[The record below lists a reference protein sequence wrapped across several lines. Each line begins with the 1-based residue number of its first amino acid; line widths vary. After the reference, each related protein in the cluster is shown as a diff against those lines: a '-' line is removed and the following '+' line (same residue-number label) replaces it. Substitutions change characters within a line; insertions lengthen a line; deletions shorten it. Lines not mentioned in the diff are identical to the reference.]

1 MCILYSQLHSENADW
16 KMELLENQV
25 YSLSENE
32 YIRET
37 ENAGNADEKK
47 CNAGKLDSRW
57 KKIIDRTFHRLITAS
72 GEAPIPVC
80 YTVVASDEFNA
91 AAMPSGKFIIY
102 RGLLKRIEEKSSQGF
117 ISYFTSTKEDDDR
130 EGHLAAV
137 LSHELAHYYNRHYIN
152 SLKNL
157 IRTTNLKPEGLRMKQ
172 LKMSQQDELDA
183 DSTGLIYMNR
193 AGYRPQYFLEML
205 RMIKSEMEK
214 AGPKEG
220 IENNIYFSTHP
231 HPALRL
237 AVFAESDEKVLYEFL
252 FGLEKAF
259 ADIQLGR
266 ELEKAEMTIRQAQ
279 KVYKDNI
286 LLQKGMAVCLHKMW
300 LADAK
305 PEFLKLKSIIHSPA
319 FQDRLLSDDGT
330 KGSDEI
336 PAQAKY
342 YKAVSA
348 YVRLNRVLDDPYI
361 LSNYATLLVYSRDT
375 RKKAV
380 EAAEK
385 TSQSINVNTQIIN
398 NLALVYYIAGE
409 KEKAE
414 KLFRETSARL
424 NAFISSSLKVK
435 EREEGAVRFWYEQI
449 ETRKQLDPSYMYD
462 DFTPVL
468 NYVLMQI
475 YEGKKEEG
483 RKNASEFLNRYDYTS
498 EWAKYLHTVS
508 GEKLPEMNS
517 DKNDL
522 KIGGLRPGD
531 TIEKIP
537 NDWGKPSVNQDSKGY
552 QILYFAGKEV
562 QMTVM
567 QGIIME
573 IHLKTD
579 KSPAVRKES
588 DTALLTVGSEKASAE
603 KILGSRFME
612 KGGGKFLYSENG
624 KAAVT
629 YQNGRVS
636 EIILFQEE
644 KKK

>member
-1 MCILYSQLHSENADW
+1 
-16 KMELLENQV
+16 MELLENQV

-32 YIRET
+32 YIKET

-47 CNAGKLDSRW
+47 CNAGKVDSRW
-57 KKIIDRTFHRLITAS
+57 KKIIDRTFHRLISAS
-72 GEAPIPVC
+72 GESPIPVC
-80 YTVVASDEFNA
+80 YTVVNSEEFNA

-102 RGLLKRIEEKSSQGF
+102 KGLLNRIEEKSNQGF
-117 ISYFTSTKEDDDR
+117 ISIFSSTKEDDDR

-137 LSHELAHYYNRHYIN
+137 LSHELAHYFNRHYIK

-157 IRTTNLKPEGLRMKQ
+157 IKTTNLKPEGLRMKQ

-205 RMIKSEMEK
+205 KMIKAETEK

-231 HPALRL
+231 SPLLRL
-237 AVFAESDEKVLYEFL
+237 AAFAESDEKILYEFL

-259 ADIQLGR
+259 ADIQLGI

-279 KVYKDNI
+279 KVYKENT

-305 PEFLKLKSIIHSPA
+305 PEFLKLKSIIHSPS

-342 YKAVSA
+342 YRAQAA
-348 YVRLNRVLDDPYI
+348 YTKLNKVLDDPYI
-361 LSNYATLLVYSRDT
+361 LSNYAALLVYSKDN

-385 TSQSINVNTQIIN
+385 TAQSVNVNTQIIN

-409 KEKAE
+409 KERSE

-424 NAFISSSLKVK
+424 NAFINSSLIVK
-435 EREEGAVRFWYEQI
+435 EKEEGAVRFWYEQI
-449 ETRKQLDPSYMYD
+449 ETRKQLDPSYMYE

-468 NYVLMQI
+468 NYSLLLI
-475 YEGKKEEG
+475 YEGKKDEG
-483 RKNASEFLNRYDYTS
+483 KKSASEFLKRYDYTS

-508 GEKLPEMNS
+508 GEKLPDMNS

-531 TIEKIP
+531 TIVKIP
-537 NDWGKPSVNQDSKGY
+537 NEWGKPSVNQDSRGY

-562 QMTVM
+562 QMTVL

-588 DTALLTVGSEKASAE
+588 ETALLTIGAEKTSAE